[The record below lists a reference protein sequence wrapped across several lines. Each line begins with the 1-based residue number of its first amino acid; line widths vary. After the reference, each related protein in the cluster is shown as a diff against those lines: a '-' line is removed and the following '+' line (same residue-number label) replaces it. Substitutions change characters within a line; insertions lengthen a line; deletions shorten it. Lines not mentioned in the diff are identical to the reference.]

1 MTTDLFMKL
10 VMSLI
15 SILGVIFTAYIVP
28 WIKTNM
34 TQKQLDQLSYYVTV
48 AVRCAEQI
56 YTPEQWQEKKQYV
69 TDYILNTVNSK
80 LKIGLD
86 EQDIDVI
93 IEGIVNEI
101 KHDGDVKK
109 IGGGE

>member
-15 SILGVIFTAYIVP
+15 SVLGVIFTAYVVP
-28 WIKTNM
+28 MIKANVS
-34 TQKQLDQLSYYVTV
+34 QKQLDQLSYYISV

-56 YTPEQWQEKKQYV
+56 YTPEQWKEKKQYV
-69 TDYILNTVNSK
+69 FDYVLDVVNSK
-80 LKIGLD
+80 LHINLD
-86 EQDIDVI
+86 EKDIDVI

-101 KHDGDVKK
+101 KHDGYVKK
-109 IGGGE
+109 IDGE

>member
-28 WIKTNM
+28 MIKANAS
-34 TQKQLDQLSYYVTV
+34 QKQLDQLSYYVAV

-56 YTPEQWQEKKQYV
+56 YTPEQWKEKKQYV
-69 TDYILNTVNSK
+69 TDYVLGLVNSK
-80 LKIGLD
+80 LHINLD
-86 EQDIDVI
+86 EQDIDII
-93 IEGIVNEI
+93 IEGVVNEI
-101 KHDGDVKK
+101 KHDGDIKK
-109 IGGGE
+109 IGDSE

>member
-15 SILGVIFTAYIVP
+15 SVLGVIFTAYFVP
-28 WIKTNM
+28 MIKANVS
-34 TQKQLDQLSYYVTV
+34 QKQLEQLAYYVSV

-56 YTPEQWQEKKQYV
+56 YTPEQWKEKKQYV
-69 TDYILNTVNSK
+69 FDYVLDIVNSK
-80 LKIGLD
+80 LHINLD
-86 EQDIDVI
+86 EKDIDVI

-109 IGGGE
+109 IADEK

>member
-15 SILGVIFTAYIVP
+15 SVLGVIFTAYVVP
-28 WIKTNM
+28 MIKANVS
-34 TQKQLDQLSYYVTV
+34 QKQLDQLSYYISV

-56 YTPEQWQEKKQYV
+56 YTPEQWKEKKQYV
-69 TDYILNTVNSK
+69 FDYVLDIVNSK
-80 LKIGLD
+80 LHINLD
-86 EQDIDVI
+86 EKDIDVI

-109 IGGGE
+109 IDGE

>member
-15 SILGVIFTAYIVP
+15 SVLGVIFTAYVVP
-28 WIKTNM
+28 MIKANVS
-34 TQKQLDQLSYYVTV
+34 QKQLDQLAYYVSV

-56 YTPEQWQEKKQYV
+56 YTPEQWKEKKQYV
-69 TDYILNTVNSK
+69 FDYVLDIVNSK
-80 LKIGLD
+80 LHINLD
-86 EQDIDVI
+86 EKDIDVI

-109 IGGGE
+109 IADEK

>member
-15 SILGVIFTAYIVP
+15 SVLGVIFTAYVVP
-28 WIKTNM
+28 MIKANVS
-34 TQKQLDQLSYYVTV
+34 QKQLDQLAYYMSV

-56 YTPEQWQEKKQYV
+56 YTPEQWKEKKQYV
-69 TDYILNTVNSK
+69 FDYALDIVNSK
-80 LKIGLD
+80 LHINLD
-86 EQDIDVI
+86 EKDIDII

-109 IGGGE
+109 IEDEK

>member
-15 SILGVIFTAYIVP
+15 SVLGVIFTAYVVP
-28 WIKTNM
+28 MIKANVS
-34 TQKQLDQLSYYVTV
+34 QKQLDQLSYYISV

-56 YTPEQWQEKKQYV
+56 YTPEQWLQKKEYV
-69 TDYILNTVNSK
+69 TDYVLDIVNSK
-80 LKIGLD
+80 LHINLD
-86 EQDIDVI
+86 EKDIDVI

-109 IGGGE
+109 IDGE

>member
-15 SILGVIFTAYIVP
+15 SVLGVIFTAYVVP
-28 WIKTNM
+28 MIKANIS
-34 TQKQLDQLSYYVTV
+34 QKQLDQLAYYVSV

-56 YTPEQWQEKKQYV
+56 YTPEQWKEKKQYV
-69 TDYILNTVNSK
+69 FDYILDIVNSK
-80 LKIGLD
+80 LHINLD
-86 EQDIDVI
+86 EKDIDVI

-109 IGGGE
+109 IDGE

>member
-15 SILGVIFTAYIVP
+15 SVLGVIFTAYVVP
-28 WIKTNM
+28 MIKANIS
-34 TQKQLDQLSYYVTV
+34 QKQLDQLSYYISV

-56 YTPEQWQEKKQYV
+56 YTPEQWKEKKQYV
-69 TDYILNTVNSK
+69 FDYILDITNSK
-80 LKIGLD
+80 LHINLNEK
-86 EQDIDVI
+86 DIDVI

-109 IGGGE
+109 IDGE

>member
-15 SILGVIFTAYIVP
+15 SVLGVIFTAYVVP
-28 WIKTNM
+28 MIKANVS
-34 TQKQLDQLSYYVTV
+34 QKQLDQLAYYVSV

-56 YTPEQWQEKKQYV
+56 YTPEQWKEKKQYV
-69 TDYILNTVNSK
+69 FDYVLDIVNSK
-80 LKIGLD
+80 LHINLD
-86 EQDIDVI
+86 EKDIDII

-109 IGGGE
+109 ISDEK

>member
-15 SILGVIFTAYIVP
+15 SVLGVIFTAYVVP
-28 WIKTNM
+28 MIKANIS
-34 TQKQLDQLSYYVTV
+34 QKQLDQLSYYISV

-56 YTPEQWQEKKQYV
+56 YTPEQWKEKKQYV
-69 TDYILNTVNSK
+69 FDYILDIVNSK
-80 LKIGLD
+80 LHINLD
-86 EQDIDVI
+86 EKDIDVI

-109 IGGGE
+109 IDGE